1 MPTVSIAIAAI
12 GVIMPDEDIAQ
23 TDAGEMLDVLSR
35 ELIDRLTNEPE
46 LVHKLKGVAFFRVY
60 NNAVRLMLQ
69 KEAMDKEK
77 PDEGSERL
85 LRHILEIGKDL
96 T

>member
-1 MPTVSIAIAAI
+1 MNENIEP
-12 GVIMPDEDIAQ
+12 
-23 TDAGEMLDVLSR
+23 TDAGEMLDLLS
-35 ELIDRLTNEPE
+35 ELLLNRLTNEPM

-60 NNAVRLMLQ
+60 NNVVRLMLQ

-85 LRHILEIGKDL
+85 LRHIIEIGKDL

>member
-1 MPTVSIAIAAI
+1 MPEDEIA
-12 GVIMPDEDIAQ
+12 E
-23 TDAGEMLDVLSR
+23 TNAGEMLDLLSR
-35 ELIDRLTNEPE
+35 ELIDRLSNEPE

-69 KEAMDKEK
+69 KEAMDKDT
-77 PDEGSERL
+77 PDGGSDRL